1 MMESEADVKKG
12 VRKLLDSYGASV
24 WYFMPVP
31 TGYGVRG
38 VPDFIVCFRGRFLA
52 IEAKRPDVST
62 ELKGLQR
69 DHQVAILAAH
79 GLHVVVHNET
89 DIAGLKPVL
98 DHLMR
103 YTP

>member
-12 VRKLLDSYGASV
+12 VRELLDSYGNQA

-38 VPDFIVCFRGRFLA
+38 VPDFIVCFRGLFLA
-52 IEAKRPDVST
+52 IEAKAPKVST

-69 DHQVAILAAH
+69 KHQVSILTAD
-79 GLHVVVHNET
+79 GLHFVVHNES
-89 DIAGLKPVL
+89 DIVGLKTAL
-98 DHLMR
+98 DHLTR
-103 YTP
+103 